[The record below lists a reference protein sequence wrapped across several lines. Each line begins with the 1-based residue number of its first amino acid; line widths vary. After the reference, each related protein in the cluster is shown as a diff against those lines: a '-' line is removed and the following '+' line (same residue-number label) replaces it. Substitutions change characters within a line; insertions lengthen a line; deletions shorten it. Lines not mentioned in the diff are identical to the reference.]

1 MKKKK
6 FLIIVFLLIS
16 CFYFC
21 GNVSASDNDKLSKNP
36 TIYWNQ
42 ELLKSY
48 PGYVHLGSKIY
59 KRTKWDGLVPNDYYY
74 YYDFIVQY
82 DKTVK
87 YIDAFGSPQLFT
99 RQTKEMTIRYIQT
112 KEREVKRTLTVY
124 STIDVGS
131 ACSSSSEIVL
141 WDDTKNY
148 ISGSMIEATVSKTGM
163 YYRESG
169 YEYAI
174 GLYQI
179 SSQVIA
185 FCTCVFT
192 RGSLLKK
199 STYVVEDAP
208 VKDNV
213 ILGYIPLAVDIYADY
228 KNSRYFKKIYN
239 QMQVY
244 EPNLQHIC

>member
-99 RQTKEMTIRYIQT
+99 RQTKEMTIRYI
-112 KEREVKRTLTVY
+112 
-124 STIDVGS
+124 
-131 ACSSSSEIVL
+131 
-141 WDDTKNY
+141 
-148 ISGSMIEATVSKTGM
+148 
-163 YYRESG
+163 
-169 YEYAI
+169 
-174 GLYQI
+174 
-179 SSQVIA
+179 
-185 FCTCVFT
+185 
-192 RGSLLKK
+192 
-199 STYVVEDAP
+199 
-208 VKDNV
+208 
-213 ILGYIPLAVDIYADY
+213 
-228 KNSRYFKKIYN
+228 
-239 QMQVY
+239 
-244 EPNLQHIC
+244 